1 MSMVASMDLNS
12 GILVDVV
19 LAVII
24 LWKLISGIRN
34 GAVRMIGGLVSLG
47 CGIYGGG
54 LLRSMFSEVVAKRW
68 LEPGIRKVLDTAM
81 NSLGLSDILEN
92 LDSLNSILDTSRL
105 PGFLKLNVLEQV
117 KERLSSGGESF
128 MANAAEVVSQ
138 RLAGL
143 ILFLLGLVL
152 ITLLVRILFNG
163 VVDPVISGLPVLN
176 EANRFLG
183 AVLGAVLGILIA
195 GLVLALCY
203 RLLPV
208 FSQKAG
214 SIFSDQSIQGS
225 YIMKLYFRFFPRAF
239 RG

>member
-19 LAVII
+19 LAAII

-47 CGIYGGG
+47 CGIYGGS
-54 LLRSMFSEVVAKRW
+54 LLRNMFSEAVARRW
-68 LEPGIRKVLDTAM
+68 LVPAVRKVLDTAM
-81 NSLGLSDILEN
+81 DRLGLTDILEN
-92 LDSLNSILDTSRL
+92 LSSILDTSRL
-105 PGFLKLNVLEQV
+105 PGFLKLDVLDQV
-117 KERLSSGGESF
+117 KERLTTGGDTAL
-128 MANAAEVVSQ
+128 ANAAEVIAQ

-163 VVDPVISGLPVLN
+163 VVDPVISGLPLLN
-176 EANRFLG
+176 KANRFLG
-183 AVLGAVLGILIA
+183 ALLGAVLGILIA

-203 RLLPV
+203 RLLPAL
-208 FSQKAG
+208 SQKAG
-214 SIFSDQSIQGS
+214 SLFSEKSIQGS
-225 YIMKLYFRFFPRAF
+225 YIMKQYFRLLPRAF
-239 RG
+239 KG